1 MNILLLPII
10 SFIITLL
17 ITPLI
22 GKFNKN
28 HGVFGVDLHKN
39 ERFEVPEAGGTSML
53 LGTIP
58 IFILYYLLVHD
69 ALILMFIFPITI
81 IGLVGLIDDIYNMP
95 QLLKTIAC
103 LLGGV
108 PLLFFVSDTSLN
120 LILFVINLGLLYY
133 IIVPIG
139 ITAASNLTN
148 LLAGFNG
155 EEIGL
160 GFIST
165 LSLSICI
172 FLLGDFK
179 TSIYL
184 LTFTL
189 SFLAFLIYNKY
200 PAKIFPG
207 DTGTLIVGAVIAS
220 FSIIK
225 NIEIIGVILLVP
237 QIIEFLFKSMRRFS
251 GKKYGPTKVDSE
263 GILHPQKYLSV
274 ANSLTSHF
282 KLTERS
288 LVLVIWFIGAIFGI
302 MSIVTTYLFI
312 IN

>member
-1 MNILLLPII
+1 MNSILLPII
-10 SFIITLL
+10 SFITTLI
-17 ITPLI
+17 ITPII
-22 GKFNKN
+22 GKINKK
-28 HGVFGVDLHKN
+28 HDLFGIDLHKV
-39 ERFEVPEAGGTSML
+39 ERFEIPEAGGVALL

-58 IFILYYLLVHD
+58 FFILYYLLSSD
-69 ALILMFIFPITI
+69 ALILMFVFPVAI
-81 IGLVGLIDDIYNMP
+81 IGIVGLIDDLYNIP

-103 LLGGV
+103 LLGGI
-108 PLLFFVSDTSLN
+108 PLLFFVNDTTLN
-120 LILFVINLGLLYY
+120 LILFKIHIGLLYY
-133 IIVPIG
+133 LIVPIG

-172 FLLGDFK
+172 FLLGDLK

-184 LTFTL
+184 LTFAL

-207 DTGTLIVGAVIAS
+207 DTGTLIVGAIIAS

-225 NIEIIGVILLVP
+225 HIEIIGVILLLP
-237 QIIEFLFKSMRRFS
+237 QIMEFLFKSMRRFS
-251 GKKYGPTKVDSE
+251 GKKYGPTKVDSQ
-263 GILHPQKYLSV
+263 GLLHPQKYLSV
-274 ANSLTSHF
+274 ANLLTSYF
-282 KLTERS
+282 KLNERS
-288 LVLVIWFIGAIFGI
+288 LVLIIWFIGAVFGLI
-302 MSIVTTYLFI
+302 SIIITYLAVV
-312 IN
+312 N

>member
-1 MNILLLPII
+1 MDIILLPII
-10 SFIITLL
+10 SFIITLV
-17 ITPLI
+17 ITPI
-22 GKFNKN
+22 VIKFNKN
-28 HGVFGVDLHKN
+28 HGVFGVDLHKI
-39 ERFEVPEAGGTSML
+39 ERFEVPEAGGIAL
-53 LGTIP
+53 LIGTIP
-58 IFILYYLLVHD
+58 MFFFYYLSFHD
-69 ALILMFIFPITI
+69 SSILMFIFPVAI
-81 IGLVGLIDDIYNMP
+81 IGIVGLIDDLYNIP
-95 QLLKTIAC
+95 QSLKTIVC
-103 LLGGV
+103 LLGGI
-108 PLLFFVSDTSLN
+108 PLLFFVKDTILN
-120 LILFVINLGLLYY
+120 LILFKINIGLLYY
-133 IIVPIG
+133 IIIPIG

-172 FLLGDFK
+172 LLLGDLK

-189 SFLAFLIYNKY
+189 SFFAFLMYNKY

-207 DTGTLIVGAVIAS
+207 DTGTLIVGAIIAS

-225 NIEIIGVILLVP
+225 HIEIVGVILLLP
-237 QIIEFLFKSMRRFS
+237 QIMEFLFKSMRRFG
-251 GKKYGPTKVDSE
+251 GKKYGPTKVDNE

-274 ANSLTSHF
+274 ANLLTSHF
-282 KLTERS
+282 KLNEKS

-302 MSIVTTYLFI
+302 ISIIITYFAML
-312 IN
+312 N

>member
-1 MNILLLPII
+1 MNSILLPII
-10 SFIITLL
+10 SFIITLV
-17 ITPLI
+17 ITPI
-22 GKFNKN
+22 VSKFNKN
-28 HGVFGVDLHKN
+28 HGVFGVDLHKI
-39 ERFEVPEAGGTSML
+39 ERFEVPEAGGMAL
-53 LGTIP
+53 LIGTIP
-58 IFILYYLLVHD
+58 IFALYYLSFHD
-69 ALILMFIFPITI
+69 LSVLMFIFPVAI
-81 IGLVGLIDDIYNMP
+81 IGIVGLIDDLYNIP
-95 QLLKTIAC
+95 QSLKTLVC
-103 LLGGV
+103 LLGV
-108 PLLFFVSDTSLN
+108 IPLLFFVKDTTLN
-120 LILFVINLGLLYY
+120 LILFKINIGLLYY
-133 IIVPIG
+133 IIIPIG

-172 FLLGDFK
+172 LLLGDLK

-189 SFLAFLIYNKY
+189 SFLAFLMYNKY

-207 DTGTLIVGAVIAS
+207 DTGTLIVGAIIAS

-225 NIEIIGVILLVP
+225 HIEIIGVILLLP
-237 QIIEFLFKSMRRFS
+237 QIMEFLFKSMRRFG
-251 GKKYGPTKVDSE
+251 GKKYGPTKVDNR

-274 ANSLTSHF
+274 ANLLTSHF
-282 KLTERS
+282 KLTEKS

-302 MSIVTTYLFI
+302 ISIIITYLVML
-312 IN
+312 N

>member
-1 MNILLLPII
+1 MNLFLLPII
-10 SFIITLL
+10 SFIITVI

-22 GKFNKN
+22 GKFNKKN
-28 HGVFGVDLHKN
+28 GMFGVDLHKI
-39 ERFEVPEAGGTSML
+39 ERFEIPEAGGAAIL

-58 IFILYYLLVHD
+58 IFSIYYLIVKD
-69 ALILMFIFPITI
+69 PQILMFIFPVTT
-81 IGLVGLIDDIYNMP
+81 IGLIGLIDDIYSIP
-95 QLLKTIAC
+95 QALKTFAC
-103 LLGGV
+103 LLGGI
-108 PLLFFVSDTSLN
+108 PLLFFFNNTEID
-120 LILFVINLGLLYY
+120 LILFKINLGPLYY
-133 IIVPIG
+133 IVVPIG

-172 FLLGDFK
+172 LLLGDVK
-179 TSIYL
+179 LGIYI

-189 SFLAFLIYNKY
+189 AFLAFLVYNKY

-225 NIEIIGVILLVP
+225 GIEIIGVVLLIP
-237 QIIEFLFKSMRRFS
+237 QILEFLFKSKRRF
-251 GKKYGPTKVDSE
+251 GNKKYGPTKVDSN
-263 GILHPQKYLSV
+263 GILHPQEYLSI
-274 ANSLTSHF
+274 ANILTSHF
-282 KLTERS
+282 KLNEKS
-288 LVLVIWFIGAIFGI
+288 LVYIIWFIGAIFGVI
-302 MSIVTTYLFI
+302 SIGLTFFFM

>member
-1 MNILLLPII
+1 MSSILLPII
-10 SFIITLL
+10 SFIATLI
-17 ITPLI
+17 ITPI
-22 GKFNKN
+22 VGKINKK
-28 HGVFGVDLHKN
+28 HGLFGIDLHKV
-39 ERFEVPEAGGTSML
+39 ERLEIPEAGGIALL

-58 IFILYYLLVHD
+58 IFILYYLLSSD
-69 ALILMFIFPITI
+69 ALILMFIFPVAI
-81 IGLVGLIDDIYNMP
+81 IGIVGLIDDLYNIP
-95 QLLKTIAC
+95 QWLKTIAC
-103 LLGGV
+103 LLGGI
-108 PLLFFVSDTSLN
+108 PLLFFVKETTLN
-120 LILFVINLGLLYY
+120 LIIFKIPIGLLYY
-133 IIVPIG
+133 LIVPIG
-139 ITAASNLTN
+139 LTAASNLTN

-189 SFLAFLIYNKY
+189 SFLAFLMYNKY

-207 DTGTLIVGAVIAS
+207 DTGTLIVGAIIAS

-225 NIEIIGVILLVP
+225 HIEIIGIILLLP
-237 QIIEFLFKSMRRFS
+237 QIMEFLFKSMRRFG
-251 GKKYGPTKVDSE
+251 GKKYGPTKVDSN

-274 ANSLTSHF
+274 ANLLTSHF
-282 KLTERS
+282 KLTEKS
-288 LVLVIWFIGAIFGI
+288 LVLIIWFIGAVFGI
-302 MSIVTTYLFI
+302 MSILITYLFVV
-312 IN
+312 N

>member
-1 MNILLLPII
+1 MNSILLPIF
-10 SFIITLL
+10 SFIFTLV
-17 ITPLI
+17 ITPI
-22 GKFNKN
+22 VGKFNKKL
-28 HGVFGVDLHKN
+28 GLFGLDLHKI
-39 ERFEVPEAGGTSML
+39 EKFEIPEAGGIALL

-58 IFILYYLLVHD
+58 IFILYYLSVQD
-69 ALILMFIFPITI
+69 SSILMFIFPVAI
-81 IGLVGLIDDIYNMP
+81 IGIVGLFDDLYNIS
-95 QLLKTIAC
+95 QSLKTIVC
-103 LLGGV
+103 LLGGL
-108 PLLFFVSDTSLN
+108 PLLFFVKDTTLN
-120 LILFVINLGLLYY
+120 LILFQIDMGILYY

-172 FLLGDFK
+172 LLLGDLK
-179 TSIYL
+179 TSVYL
-184 LTFTL
+184 LTFTF

-207 DTGTLIVGAVIAS
+207 DTGTLIVGAIIAS

-225 NIEIIGVILLVP
+225 HIEIIGVILLIP
-237 QIIEFLFKSMRRFS
+237 QIMEFLFKSIRRFG
-251 GKKYGPTKVDSE
+251 GKKYGPTKVDNE

-274 ANSLTSHF
+274 ANLLTSLI
-282 KLTERS
+282 KLTEKR
-288 LVLVIWFIGAIFGI
+288 LVLLIWFIGAIFGVISIIITYFI
-302 MSIVTTYLFI
+302 M

>member
-1 MNILLLPII
+1 MSSILLPII
-10 SFIITLL
+10 SFITTLI
-17 ITPLI
+17 ITPI
-22 GKFNKN
+22 VSKINKK
-28 HGVFGVDLHKN
+28 HGLFGIDLHKIG
-39 ERFEVPEAGGTSML
+39 RFEIPEAGGVALL

-58 IFILYYLLVHD
+58 IFILYYLLSRD
-69 ALILMFIFPITI
+69 ALILMFVFPVVI
-81 IGLVGLIDDIYNMP
+81 IGVVGLIDDLYNIP
-95 QLLKTIAC
+95 QSFKTIVC
-103 LLGGV
+103 LLGGI
-108 PLLFFVSDTSLN
+108 PLFFFVRDTTLN
-120 LILFVINLGLLYY
+120 LILFKIPTGLLYY

-172 FLLGDFK
+172 FLLGDLK

-189 SFLAFLIYNKY
+189 SFLAFLFYNKY

-207 DTGTLIVGAVIAS
+207 DTGTLIVGAIIAS

-225 NIEIIGVILLVP
+225 HIEIIGVILLLP
-237 QIIEFLFKSMRRFS
+237 QIMEFLFKSMRRFG
-251 GKKYGPTKVDSE
+251 GKKYGPTQVDSN

-274 ANSLTSHF
+274 ATL
-282 KLTERS
+282 
-288 LVLVIWFIGAIFGI
+288 
-302 MSIVTTYLFI
+302 
-312 IN
+312 